1 MHRGER
7 RRLLPRDIV
16 RSNECFFVWSS
27 FSVQIPPAMA
37 PFGLATF
44 VAKSF
49 GVFTCSNTL
58 ARVVRAAHRTPV
70 RCLSTQAG
78 GPPKRPLNGY
88 MRYVL
93 QQKPVVGRQNPELK
107 LMDVIRRIAHE
118 WRMMSPEK
126 KRPFEEE
133 FTQEKEE
140 FKIALQ
146 HYRAQLTPAQI
157 EQQTLEK
164 RQTMAKKA
172 AIRKKREANTM
183 GKPKRPRTPFNIFMS
198 EHFEEAKGENIPA
211 KMKSLTH
218 DWRNLFSNQKQVY
231 TQLAEDDKIRYK
243 NEMESW
249 EDHMVEIGREDLIR
263 GKAVSNRK
271 KKAAE
276 AEKAKKKKKAAPKR
290 PVTKAK
296 SRTVKKMT
304 KSSNAKAEKKM
315 TKT

>member
-1 MHRGER
+1 
-7 RRLLPRDIV
+7 
-16 RSNECFFVWSS
+16 
-27 FSVQIPPAMA
+27 MA

-58 ARVVRAAHRTPV
+58 ARVVRAAHGTPV

-107 LMDVIRRIAHE
+107 LMDVIRKIAHE
-118 WRMMSPEK
+118 WRTMSPEK
-126 KRPFEEE
+126 KRPFEDE
-133 FTQEKEE
+133 FIQEKEE
-140 FKIALQ
+140 FKRVLQ
-146 HYRAQLTPAQI
+146 RYRAQLTPAQI
-157 EQQTLEK
+157 EQQRLEK
-164 RQTMAKKA
+164 RETMAKKA

-211 KMKSLTH
+211 KMKSLTY
-218 DWRNLFSNQKQVY
+218 DWRNLFSHQKQCSTFQVY

-249 EDHMVEIGREDLIR
+249 EGHMVEIGREDLIR
-263 GKAVSNRK
+263 GKTVSKRK
-271 KKAAE
+271 RKAAE
-276 AEKAKKKKKAAPKR
+276 AEKAKTKKKAAAKR
-290 PVTKAK
+290 PATKAK
-296 SRTVKKMT
+296 SRTIKKMT
-304 KSSNAKAEKKM
+304 KSSNAKAEKKI